1 MAHTASSG
9 EAVELRERLQQLA
22 ARLPGPVRALQ
33 LWVDDDLG
41 LHPRAVL
48 GRAADDADRRLVRQC
63 CLLAE
68 AREEGLR
75 LSLPVPLGDRRSG
88 ALVAEFVATPGATDR
103 TTLGVWIDTERAH
116 LDALLGDERLARL
129 SGVARRADT
138 LRGALA
144 AAHAL
149 EQASDLWVAFGALH
163 HELRPLIGVENF
175 FVILLDEPREWLR
188 YAYYV
193 DEYEQGWEPLRFRE
207 GRLQGSL
214 SSFVVAS
221 GRLLRGPSEDLLA
234 EAGHADTAD
243 SEQFGP
249 NASDWLGVPLQIG
262 DAVGGAMV
270 VQSYRPGFRFDDSV
284 PGIVSM
290 LAEAVAAALHRRRV
304 RELLEREVAERTA
317 ALAESHRALE
327 ASLARLRATQDEL
340 VEAEKHAALG
350 RLVRG
355 VAHEINTP
363 LGVCITSAS
372 HLAEVQRELEAG
384 LADNRL
390 RRAELEAFLR
400 TGREVF
406 DLLLGNLRRLGGLVE
421 RFRGLATAL
430 EDEMPV
436 AVDLA
441 AWLAALQ
448 ADWQPRFAQAGQRLQ
463 LQVEAQVTLPL
474 RPVVLGEIVNELL
487 ENALLHAPVGERP
500 LTVRLG
506 LSTDA
511 GDCHLVLSDDG
522 VGIDPAALNLVFD
535 PFYTTARSRGRI
547 GLGLHRARIL
557 ATRVLGG
564 RLASRPREGG
574 GSEFVLSLP
583 RPAAVRIA
591 SA

>member
-1 MAHTASSG
+1 M
-9 EAVELRERLQQLA
+9 LRGRLHQLA
-22 ARLPGPVRALQ
+22 AQLSVPVLALQ

-41 LHPRAVL
+41 LHPRAL
-48 GRAADDADRRLVRQC
+48 IGRAADDADRRLVRQC
-63 CLLAE
+63 CLRAE
-68 AREEGLR
+68 AREDGRR
-75 LSLPVPLGDRRSG
+75 LSLPITLADRRSG
-88 ALVAEFVATPGATDR
+88 ALVAEFAATPGAPAR
-103 TTLGVWIDTERAH
+103 AALGAWIDAEQAH

-129 SGVARRADT
+129 SGVARRADA

-149 EQASDLWVAFGALH
+149 EQASDLWAALAALH
-163 HELRPLIGVENF
+163 EAMRPLIGVENL
-175 FVILLDEPREWLR
+175 FVILLDEQREWLR

-214 SSFVVAS
+214 SAFVVAS

-243 SEQFGP
+243 NDQFGP

-262 DAVGGAMV
+262 DAVSGALV
-270 VQSYRPGFRFDDSV
+270 VQSYQPGFRFDDSV

-290 LAEAVAAALHRRRV
+290 LAEAIAAALQRRRV

-327 ASLARLRATQDEL
+327 ASLARLHATQDEL

-372 HLAEVQRELEAG
+372 HLAELQRGLEAG
-384 LADNRL
+384 LAANRL
-390 RRAELEAFLR
+390 RRGELEDFLR
-400 TGREVF
+400 IGNEVYP
-406 DLLLGNLRRLGGLVE
+406 LLLGNLQRLGGLVE

-430 EDEMPV
+430 EDEAPV
-436 AVDLA
+436 EVDMEV
-441 AWLAALQ
+441 WLGDVH
-448 ADWQPRFAQAGQRLQ
+448 ADWQARFAREGHRLQ
-463 LQVEAQVTLPL
+463 LQRHCAASLGV
-474 RPVVLGEIVNELL
+474 RPAVLGEIVNELL

-500 LTVRLG
+500 LLVQLAFQVDPGGYRLVV
-506 LSTDA
+506 A
-511 GDCHLVLSDDG
+511 DDG
-522 VGIDPAALNLVFD
+522 VGLAAGVQDLVFD
-535 PFYTTARSRGRI
+535 PFYTTARSRGRM
-547 GLGLHRARIL
+547 GLGLHRAQIL

-564 RLASRPREGG
+564 RLAGRLREGG
-574 GSEFVLSLP
+574 GCEFVLSLP
-583 RPAAVRIA
+583 RLTTTDAR